1 MANTESQARNTIDK
15 HMTNA
20 TDEAAFVKILIDKL
34 TKDDAIFVSNSMP
47 VRDIDNLLY
56 NSEVEVCESR
66 CKWYRWSCI
75 NCNWNGVHKK
85 ITLIIGDLA
94 FYHDMNGLLMAKIN
108 NINLNIVLLNNDGGG
123 IFSYLPQKHLLKHIL
138 NVCLERRLD

>member
-1 MANTESQARNTIDK
+1 
-15 HMTNA
+15 
-20 TDEAAFVKILIDKL
+20 
-34 TKDDAIFVSNSMP
+34 MP
-47 VRDIDNLLY
+47 VRDVDNLLY
-56 NSEVEVCESR
+56 NSEVEVYANR
-66 CKWYRWSCI
+66 GA
-75 NCNWNGVHKK
+75 NGIDGVVSTAIGMAVHKK